1 MSLPPGSTNGNDR
14 GSPRGNTE
22 IGGTSISCST
32 ASSHGTH
39 MASPTTSSSD
49 GREPLA
55 GAGVLFERPVLDLQA
70 PHPYVQPR
78 RVARID
84 HGLGA
89 RR

>member
-1 MSLPPGSTNGNDR
+1 MLDR
-14 GSPRGNTE
+14 FVPRHPYGVADHE
-22 IGGTSISCST
+22 LVR
-32 ASSHGTH
+32 
-39 MASPTTSSSD
+39 

-70 PHPYVQPR
+70 SHPYVQSR